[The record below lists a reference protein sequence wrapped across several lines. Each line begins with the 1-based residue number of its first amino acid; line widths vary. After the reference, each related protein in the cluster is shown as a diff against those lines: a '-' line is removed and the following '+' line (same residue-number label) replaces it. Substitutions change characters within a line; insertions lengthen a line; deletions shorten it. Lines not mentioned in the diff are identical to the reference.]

1 MRDIL
6 SNLELFTLDLISL
19 LAFNSIFLLKSCCK
33 YDTKPRVHHTS
44 HVQFIIILTGTL
56 SGSI

>member
-33 YDTKPRVHHTS
+33 YDTKPRVHTS